1 MQPCEQADNIKHIS
15 KRVDTLCDYTGMNPM
30 TNGKSLRGQI
40 EAVNVKLQ
48 MLARRMLLVGV
59 VVASVVGT
67 LVAAS
72 SWASRKDAET
82 VKEAA
87 QQINDI
93 AVAVRDGAATIK

>member
-1 MQPCEQADNIKHIS
+1 MQPCEQADNIKHICS
-15 KRVDTLCDYTGMNPM
+15 RVDELADYTGLNPM
-30 TNGKSLRGQI
+30 VNGNSLRGQI
-40 EAVNVKLQ
+40 EAMRAQLQ

-82 VKEAA
+82 VKAAA